1 MSDSE
6 FVVIAPAPSV
16 GMEMADDPDMPNMPI
31 IPDVTDVAST
41 PVAAPAPDTPPELKR
56 QRAASTQTHMDS
68 EASRSNGRASS
79 VAAAIMGCSLNEP
92 SVNATLQ
99 YESVPLDHNGNIPVK
114 LRIDVVPPDSRPKP
128 SSVDV
133 VLCLDA
139 SFSMGR
145 TRDSSSGSALLKKFL
160 LDLFENGVPGKQ
172 LNLRVLEFGEKVVD
186 RKFSDAELVRLDDTS
201 RSDFLQ
207 IANTYEPNQGCTNIS
222 DPVVRGVQ
230 VIRDHHAKQVERGLT
245 PAEVAHVICLTDGA
259 ANAGMT
265 SGGMCLGAA
274 RHAMDNNDVFIHYI
288 GLGGSVNAKFMTE
301 ATAKGDAGV
310 FSVATDGT
318 KIAEAFEE
326 VFGYALETT
335 LPLTVE
341 IEDANGKRVEKKGM
355 LIKERALLLDVA
367 VPTRTEACVA
377 NDLSVRLLIGGQPLS
392 EVKKV
397 AINYAG
403 GEFGAVNPKVK
414 ELMDSEELAR
424 QVEDITN
431 NSSSLE
437 AASEAIRGLVRHATE
452 TGSYNLNSLRRASAA
467 ADDAEESAVQ
477 YRSLGANATRLFAAR
492 MSSQAAYA

>member
-1 MSDSE
+1 MSEE
-6 FVVIAPAPSV
+6 FVVVPSV
-16 GMEMADDPDMPNMPI
+16 SADMDEQEMADV
-31 IPDVTDVAST
+31 PDVSDLAGT
-41 PVAAPAPDTPPELKR
+41 PAAAPSSGTPPELKR
-56 QRAASTQTHMDS
+56 QRAASTQTHMDA
-68 EASRSNGRASS
+68 EADRSNGRASS

-92 SVNATLQ
+92 KLEATFQ
-99 YESVPLDHNGNIPVK
+99 YESLPLDHNGQIPAK
-114 LRIDVVPPDSRPKP
+114 LRLDISPPDSRPKP

-133 VLCLDA
+133 VLCIDA

-145 TRDSSSGSALLKKFL
+145 TSAPCSGAALLKQFL

-172 LNLRVLEFGEKVVD
+172 LNLRVLEFGEEVVD

-222 DPVVRGVQ
+222 DPVIRGVQ

-259 ANAGMT
+259 ANAGMVV
-265 SGGMCLGAA
+265 GAQCLGAA

-310 FSVATDGT
+310 FSVAANGS
-318 KIAEAFEE
+318 KISEAFEE

-341 IEDANGKRVEKKGM
+341 IEDAKGKRVEKKGM
-355 LIKERALLLDVA
+355 LIKERSLLLDVA
-367 VPTRTEACVA
+367 LPARTEACVA

-414 ELMDSEELAR
+414 ELIDSEDLNR
-424 QVEDITN
+424 QVEQITQ
-431 NSSSLE
+431 NSPSLE
-437 AASEAIRGLVRHATE
+437 VASQAIRGLVRHATE
-452 TGSYNLNSLRRASAA
+452 TGSHDVRSLRRASAV
-467 ADDAEESAVQ
+467 ADDAEESAKQ
-477 YRSLGANATRLFAAR
+477 YRSLGANAPQLFAAR

>member
-1 MSDSE
+1 MSEE
-6 FVVIAPAPSV
+6 FVVVPSV
-16 GMEMADDPDMPNMPI
+16 SADMDEPEMADV
-31 IPDVTDVAST
+31 PDVSDLAGT
-41 PVAAPAPDTPPELKR
+41 PAAAHSPDTPPELKR
-56 QRAASTQTHMDS
+56 QRAASTQTHMDA
-68 EASRSNGRASS
+68 EADRSNGRASS

-92 SVNATLQ
+92 KLEATFQ
-99 YESVPLDHNGNIPVK
+99 YESLPLDHNGQIPAK
-114 LRIDVVPPDSRPKP
+114 LRLDIAPPDSRPKP

-133 VLCLDA
+133 VLCIDA

-145 TRDSSSGSALLKKFL
+145 TSAPCSGAALLKQFL

-172 LNLRVLEFGEKVVD
+172 LNLRVLEFGEEVVD

-201 RSDFLQ
+201 RNDFLQ

-222 DPVVRGVQ
+222 DPVIRGVQ

-259 ANAGMT
+259 ANAGMVV
-265 SGGMCLGAA
+265 GAQCLGAA

-310 FSVATDGT
+310 FSVAANGS
-318 KIAEAFEE
+318 KISEAFEE

-341 IEDANGKRVEKKGM
+341 IEDAKGKRVEKKGM
-355 LIKERALLLDVA
+355 LIKERSLLLDVA
-367 VPTRTEACVA
+367 LPARTEACVA

-414 ELMDSEELAR
+414 ELIDSEDLNR
-424 QVEDITN
+424 QVEQITQ
-431 NSSSLE
+431 NSPSLE
-437 AASEAIRGLVRHATE
+437 VASQAIRGLVRHATE
-452 TGSYNLNSLRRASAA
+452 TGSHDVRSLRRASAV
-467 ADDAEESAVQ
+467 ADDAEESAKQ
-477 YRSLGANATRLFAAR
+477 YRSLGANAPQLFAAR

>member
-1 MSDSE
+1 MSEE
-6 FVVIAPAPSV
+6 FVVVPSV
-16 GMEMADDPDMPNMPI
+16 SADMDEPEMADV
-31 IPDVTDVAST
+31 PDVSDLAGT
-41 PVAAPAPDTPPELKR
+41 PAAAPSPDTPPELKR

-68 EASRSNGRASS
+68 EADHSNGRASS

-92 SVNATLQ
+92 KLEATFQ
-99 YESVPLDHNGNIPVK
+99 YESLPLDHNGQIPAK
-114 LRIDVVPPDSRPKP
+114 LRLDVAPPDSRPKP
-128 SSVDV
+128 SFVDV
-133 VLCLDA
+133 VLCIDA

-145 TRDSSSGSALLKKFL
+145 TSAPCSGAALLKEFL

-172 LNLRVLEFGEKVVD
+172 LNLRVLEFGEEVVD

-201 RSDFLQ
+201 RSEFLK

-222 DPVVRGVQ
+222 DPVIRGVQ
-230 VIRDHHAKQVERGLT
+230 VIRDHNARQAERGLT

-259 ANAGMT
+259 ANAGMVV
-265 SGGMCLGAA
+265 GDQCLGAA

-310 FSVATDGT
+310 FSVAADGS
-318 KIAEAFEE
+318 KISEAFEE

-341 IEDANGKRVEKKGM
+341 IEDAKGKRVEKKGM
-355 LIKERALLLDVA
+355 LIKERSLLLDLA
-367 VPTRTEACVA
+367 LPARTEACVA

-414 ELMDSEELAR
+414 ELIDSEDLTR
-424 QVEDITN
+424 QVEQITQ
-431 NSSSLE
+431 NSPSLE
-437 AASEAIRGLVRHATE
+437 VASQAIRGLVRHATE
-452 TGSYNLNSLRRASAA
+452 TGSHDVRSLRRASAV
-467 ADDAEESAVQ
+467 ADDAEESAIQ
-477 YRSLGANATRLFAAR
+477 YRSLGANAPQLFAAR